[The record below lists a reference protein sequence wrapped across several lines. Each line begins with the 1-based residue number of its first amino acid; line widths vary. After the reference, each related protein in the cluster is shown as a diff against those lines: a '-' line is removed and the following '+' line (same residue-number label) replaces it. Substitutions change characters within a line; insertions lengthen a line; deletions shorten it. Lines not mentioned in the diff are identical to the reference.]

1 MSKTLEKIRETSIS
15 NVAKEV
21 NMEARIAEAAELLK
35 LLRQPEVVEKIV
47 SADPYHRS
55 KPTYFLEEYTRDD
68 TGAEV
73 SLLLFKDYSYGGEE
87 QEEQEDRV
95 WGIFFRETMDIFLD
109 SSFNKIIRKIMG
121 SETKRLDFIKKEFPE
136 YEWEQIGNQP
146 SFHGS
151 RDLTGSYVLAFT
163 HGSHLE
169 AIENAIL
176 GIIQPSSTE

>member
-1 MSKTLEKIRETSIS
+1 MERFPNKPIESESIEPAAEIESDVEKFGTKFAVQKLFYKLGMCGIDTRLFEPETSIDEIEK
-15 NVAKEV
+15 NLGE
-21 NMEARIAEAAELLK
+21 MEATDRGFTIRFSYKNALNLP
-35 LLRQPEVVEKIV
+35 RG
-47 SADPYHRS
+47 
-55 KPTYFLEEYTRDD
+55 F
-68 TGAEV
+68 
-73 SLLLFKDYSYGGEE
+73 FKTP
-87 QEEQEDRV
+87 QEC
-95 WGIFFRETMDIFLD
+95 
-109 SSFNKIIRKIMG
+109 
-121 SETKRLDFIKKEFPE
+121 LDFIKKEFPE